1 MFLPVMLI
9 ADKAGE
15 LSIKAR
21 YMVTTVSI
29 CQIIFFSETIV
40 VMLASKLPL
49 RLSDLVICFFERT
62 FIAIP
67 ITAAFMHL
75 MF

>member
-1 MFLPVMLI
+1 
-9 ADKAGE
+9 
-15 LSIKAR
+15 
-21 YMVTTVSI
+21 
-29 CQIIFFSETIV
+29 
-40 VMLASKLPL
+40 MLASKLPL
-49 RLSDLVICFFERT
+49 KLSDLVICFFERT